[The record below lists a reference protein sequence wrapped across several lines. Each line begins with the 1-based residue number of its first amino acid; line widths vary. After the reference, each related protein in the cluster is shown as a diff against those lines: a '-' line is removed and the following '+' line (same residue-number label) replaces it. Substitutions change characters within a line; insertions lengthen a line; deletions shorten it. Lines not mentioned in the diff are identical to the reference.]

1 MATANAL
8 NNDLQYS
15 STLSLTTGL
24 SGNIPMTC
32 FNSGTNASASTY
44 LCYDSLNPSGGN
56 LSWKAFPSVQS
67 AAQGSLAYYPT
78 SNEFTIAGHT
88 PSSARS
94 VYTYNQTTPGAIVG
108 SIGNVQLNDGQ
119 FPFVNPTTG
128 PISAGSFLV
137 GTRGG
142 YVQNGSNSILLDYIP
157 VVQVITSSQ
166 TITFDASVN
175 LCTVFIID
183 SSSLVTLTL
192 STSTVKQIFYVFGRG
207 SGGWKLQAPAG
218 GTFRNL
224 GSVSTSGGSI
234 SSSSASDSAMFV
246 KNTSNQYATVG
257 VPQSSGLVLA

>member
-1 MATANAL
+1 MAIANAL
-8 NNDLQYS
+8 NKDLQYS
-15 STLSLTTGL
+15 NSLSLTNGL

-44 LCYDSLNPSGGN
+44 LCYDTSNPGGGN
-56 LSWKAFPSVQS
+56 LSWKSFPSVQS
-67 AAQGSLAYYPT
+67 ASQGSLAYYPT
-78 SNEFTIAGHT
+78 TDQFTIAGHT
-88 PSSARS
+88 PSSPRS
-94 VYTYNQTTPGAIVG
+94 VYTYNQVG
-108 SIGNVQLNDGQ
+108 LGDGLIGNIQLNDGQ
-119 FPFVNPTTG
+119 FPFVSSTSG
-128 PISAGSFLV
+128 PIAAGSFLV
-137 GTRGG
+137 GARGG
-142 YVQNGSNSILLDYIP
+142 YVQNGANSILLDYIP

-166 TITFDASVN
+166 TITFNASVN

-192 STSTVKQIFYVFGRG
+192 STSTIKQIFYVFGRG

-246 KNTSNQYATVG
+246 KNFSDQYATVG